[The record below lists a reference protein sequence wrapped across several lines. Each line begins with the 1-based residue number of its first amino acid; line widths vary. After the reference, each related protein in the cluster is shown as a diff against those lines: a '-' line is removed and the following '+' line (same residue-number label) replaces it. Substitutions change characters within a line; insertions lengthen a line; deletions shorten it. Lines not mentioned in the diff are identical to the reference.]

1 MEGGEELKDCVTCS
15 KPASLRFGK
24 SFNICLNV
32 AILQPISPSYFT
44 RCSGCRGVVYCDVDC
59 QKVDRARHKADC
71 KCWEVVGVEGRG
83 KGLGAR
89 MDLPMGHLILR

>member
-1 MEGGEELKDCVTCS
+1 M
-15 KPASLRFGK
+15 
-24 SFNICLNV
+24 
-32 AILQPISPSYFT
+32 
-44 RCSGCRGVVYCDVDC
+44 VYCDVDC